1 MVVSRKSELPIFW
14 LMRIVTYL
22 IVLVTLYIVI
32 DIVVGGLPAISWE
45 FLTAMPQRSGT
56 MGGIGPVILGT
67 IYLIG
72 GTAIIAIPL
81 GIASAIYLA
90 EYAKPTRFTNLIRLA
105 ITTLAGVPSI
115 VFGLFGLG
123 LFVLLFGL
131 GTSVIAGSFT
141 LACLIMPT
149 IIVASEESIRA
160 VPRAF
165 REGAL
170 ALGASKWQMIKTQVL
185 PYSIPGMMTGS
196 ILGISRAAGETAPI
210 MFTAAVF
217 FTRSTPTLTKPVMA
231 LPFHL
236 FTLSTQ
242 VPEIEKVRPMQYGTA
257 LVLISVVVGFSLIAV
272 LVRTYYRS
280 KYKW

>member
-45 FLTAMPQRSGT
+45 FLTAMPRRSGT

-123 LFVLLFGL
+123 LFVLLFGF